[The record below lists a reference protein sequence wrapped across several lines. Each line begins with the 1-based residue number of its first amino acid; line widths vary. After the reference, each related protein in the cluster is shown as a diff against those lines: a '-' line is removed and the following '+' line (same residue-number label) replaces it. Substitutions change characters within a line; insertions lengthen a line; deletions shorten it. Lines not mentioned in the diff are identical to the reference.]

1 MLVQGSVCIP
11 VADSFWCLAKLTQK
25 VTLDLATNRLMSS
38 FAKFKLFVDWGV
50 SGSSSVCENFLHFST
65 IYSFSEKSYIMKGFF
80 SPNTIKEIK
89 RIWGML
95 SYKLNLQII
104 RQSHIIQLFQ
114 IHFTWLVLVLFTTE
128 PNIMNHTFDSSSTRP
143 NI

>member
-50 SGSSSVCENFLHFST
+50 SGSSSVCENFLRFST